1 MQIPDALKELHRS
14 LGARFDSSSS
24 QVLGY
29 SELEKEYWALQ
40 ETCGLYDRSARGKL
54 RLSGSERVEYLH
66 RMVTADVQGLGEGR
80 GAYTAILNAQGSI
93 VADAR
98 ILRRAD
104 ELFLDVEPGLE
115 GPVAQYLDRFI
126 ISEDVEIED
135 VTARFALLS
144 FVGPRASEAVS
155 SALGTSV
162 PALSEHEVRVVEQD
176 DLLLVGTRLAAA
188 PGVDLFAAPER
199 AREIAEAALERFP
212 ELRAVGFEA
221 VEVARVEA
229 GVPRF
234 GLELVETAQP
244 LEAGLE
250 RAISFT
256 KGCYVGQEAIA
267 RAAYRGAT
275 RRKLAGLSFEEGALP
290 EPGFKL
296 FGQRGAAKAAAEITS
311 AVRSP
316 RFGLI
321 GLGLVRREHL
331 APGTELVAEDGRKA
345 RVRSLPFAQAS

>member
-80 GAYTAILNAQGSI
+80 GAYTAILNARGSI

-199 AREIAEAALERFP
+199 AREIAEAAGSTWFQDY
-212 ELRAVGFEA
+212 FF
-221 VEVARVEA
+221 EVARVEA